1 MTLSGV
7 TVFTFSLVARFDS
20 LIATSLGV
28 PDAIDLAIFIC
39 SFIDIVL
46 VATEIIYIV

>member
-1 MTLSGV
+1 
-7 TVFTFSLVARFDS
+7 S

-28 PDAIDLAIFIC
+28 PDAISLAISIC
-39 SFIDIVL
+39 SFIVIVL